1 MATLLTLPGVDLW
14 LGSRKGQAM
23 LVHTLLTR
31 KWIHPSCISQ
41 TRANVRMDLSY
52 LQFVQWPAMV
62 VTLLAAW
69 LMTFRNARRRLWA
82 FRLFVL
88 SNVLWI
94 VWGLASDAYSLVL
107 LQVGLFLINFK
118 GVEELEISRS

>member
-1 MATLLTLPGVDLW
+1 
-14 LGSRKGQAM
+14 M
-23 LVHTLLTR
+23 LFE
-31 KWIHPSCISQ
+31 S
-41 TRANVRMDLSY
+41 

-94 VWGLASDAYSLVL
+94 VWGLVSHAYSLVF
-107 LQVGLFLINFK
+107 LQVGLFLINLK
-118 GVEELEISRS
+118 GAEQLEGSRG

>member
-1 MATLLTLPGVDLW
+1 
-14 LGSRKGQAM
+14 
-23 LVHTLLTR
+23 
-31 KWIHPSCISQ
+31 
-41 TRANVRMDLSY
+41 
-52 LQFVQWPAMV
+52 MV

-94 VWGLASDAYSLVL
+94 AWGLVSQAYSLVL
-107 LQVGLFLINFK
+107 LQIGLFLINLK
-118 GVEELEISRS
+118 GVEELEVSRA